1 MRLEA
6 IDGTGR
12 ITDRGRAMATL
23 GAHPRLAHMMVR
35 GAALDQSGL
44 ACELAGV
51 LSERDLL
58 RARGPE
64 RNADL
69 EARIEALRTGRSLLP
84 GFDVDTGARQRAAR
98 QRDLFRRR
106 LDVNGEGPRTST
118 SDTGWLVALAY
129 PDRIAQRRVDTTR
142 YLLANGRGAFFAE
155 PQALARSPMLAIAQ
169 LDAREREARIFLAA
183 TLERADFER
192 LFGAEIETREQ
203 VEWDSRQQIVIARR
217 IRAFGAL
224 VLEEGPLKD
233 SSAES
238 LVAAM
243 LVGIRELGLE
253 ALPWSRELRAW
264 QARVEFLR
272 RSLPERTLEWPAV
285 NDPALLASLDHW
297 LGLWL
302 NGITR
307 RDHLGRVKLS
317 EALHA
322 LLTWTQREELDRLVP
337 THLTVPS
344 GSKIPIAYDEGDS
357 PTIAVR
363 LQEVFGLRN
372 TPRVA
377 DGRAALTIKLLSPAG
392 RPVQVT
398 QDLESFWERGYAEVR
413 KELRGRYPKHY
424 WPENPLEATPT
435 RRVRPRP

>member
-1 MRLEA
+1 
-6 IDGTGR
+6 
-12 ITDRGRAMATL
+12 
-23 GAHPRLAHMMVR
+23 
-35 GAALDQSGL
+35 
-44 ACELAGV
+44 
-51 LSERDLL
+51 
-58 RARGPE
+58 
-64 RNADL
+64 
-69 EARIEALRTGRSLLP
+69 
-84 GFDVDTGARQRAAR
+84 
-98 QRDLFRRR
+98 
-106 LDVNGEGPRTST
+106 
-118 SDTGWLVALAY
+118 
-129 PDRIAQRRVDTTR
+129 
-142 YLLANGRGAFFAE
+142 
-155 PQALARSPMLAIAQ
+155 MLAIAQ